1 MQELKKMKVAIVGC
15 GVISHVYAKSISE
28 NFKILELAACFD
40 RHPERMEALS
50 EYGMKPMSFEE
61 ILEDKSIEM
70 VLNLTSPKGHYDLT
84 KRALL
89 AGKHVYSEKTMTITY
104 EESKELC
111 DLADRMGVR
120 LGSAP
125 DTFLGGGLQTA
136 RYLVDKG
143 VIGTVHSAVL
153 SLTRDYRVFGE
164 NLPHLLQSGG
174 TVLYDMG
181 GYYLGSMCS
190 ILGPVKRV
198 TGYGKK
204 TEEIHYVTR
213 PSSIHYGKDIQVDDV
228 NVVTAVMEFA
238 CGTLLSLH
246 MNVGTIVNES
256 YHVELFGDKGILR
269 LGDPNTFNGKVEL
282 QKAGNDP
289 VIMPFTHGFQ
299 DQSRGVGAAEMAWS
313 IAAGRPHR
321 ASKEMASHVIE
332 LINGILKS
340 IETDAPYVM
349 TSTFERPE
357 PLPEGFIGKGFW
369 APEEEAALI

>member
-1 MQELKKMKVAIVGC
+1 MKVAIIGC

-111 DLADRMGVR
+111 DLADQKGVR

-143 VIGTVHSAVL
+143 TIGTVHSAVL

-204 TEEIHYVTR
+204 TEEVHHVTR

-228 NVVTAVMEFA
+228 NVVTAVVEFA

-357 PLPEGFIGKGFW
+357 PLPEGYIGKGFW

>member
-1 MQELKKMKVAIVGC
+1 MSELKPMNVAILGC
-15 GVISHVYAKSISE
+15 GVISHVYAKSILE
-28 NFKILELAACFD
+28 NFKILKLTACFD

-50 EYGMKPMSFEE
+50 AYGMKPMSFEE
-61 ILEDKSIEM
+61 ILEDPSIEM

-89 AGKHVYSEKTMTITY
+89 AGKHVYSEKTMTITF

-111 DLADRMGVR
+111 ALADEMGVR

-143 VIGTVHSAVL
+143 VLGTIHSAVL

-181 GYYLGSMCS
+181 GYYLGSVCS
-190 ILGPVKRV
+190 LLGPVKRV
-198 TGYGKK
+198 IGYGKK
-204 TEEIHYVTR
+204 TEEIHHVTR
-213 PSSIHYGKDIQVDDV
+213 PGSIHYGKDIQVDDV
-228 NVVTAVMEFA
+228 NVVTAIIEFE

-256 YHVELFGDKGILR
+256 YHVELFGDKGVLR

-282 QKAGNDP
+282 QKAGNEP
-289 VIMPFTHGFQ
+289 VLMPFTHGFQ

-313 IAAGRPHR
+313 LKAGRPHR
-321 ASKEMASHVIE
+321 ASKEMANHVIE
-332 LINGILKS
+332 LITGILKS
-340 IETDAPYVM
+340 IETDAPYTM
-349 TSTFERPE
+349 TSTFERPK